1 MGRLHREMVKTNKSG
16 LSNMQTFKKRNLE
29 MLLST
34 LTSFECPRIMLEQ
47 YTTPPRVASE
57 MLFLAAF
64 INDDIR
70 DRRVLDLGRGNG
82 CLALGAKLTG
92 AKEAVGVE
100 IDPNIIRLAIEN
112 ARKIGV
118 NIEWINAPIDVVL
131 PPFDTIIM
139 NPPFGTRREHT
150 DREFLEKAME
160 IGEVIYSIH
169 KTSTRNYL
177 IKYIHSMKRRVDTL
191 LQMKLEIPYLY
202 KFHTKRKGLIE
213 VDLFRITRS

>member
-1 MGRLHREMVKTNKSG
+1 ML
-16 LSNMQTFKKRNLE
+16 TFKKRSLE

-34 LTSFECPRIMLEQ
+34 LTSFERPRIMLEQ

-70 DRRVLDLGRGNG
+70 DRRVLDLGSGNG
-82 CLALGAKLTG
+82 CLAIGAKLIG
-92 AKEAVGVE
+92 AKETVGVE
-100 IDPNIIRLAIEN
+100 IDPDIIRLAVEN

-131 PPFDTIIM
+131 PLFDTIIM
-139 NPPFGTRREHT
+139 NPPFGTKKEHA
-150 DREFLEKAME
+150 DREFLKKAME
-160 IGEVIYSIH
+160 TGEVIYSIH
-169 KTSTRNYL
+169 KTATRDYV
-177 IKYIHSMKRRVDTL
+177 IKYIHSMERKVDTL
-191 LQMKLEIPYLY
+191 LQMRLEIPHSYE
-202 KFHTKRKGLIE
+202 FHTKRRELIE